1 MQKITSKNIL
11 KPKSLIIIL
20 LIFTIFFI
28 SQLFILGSANAY
40 KIGNDEIVD
49 SSYTFYIKAVNAAKY
64 DQDPNSYDDLFT
76 IIAVKGEI
84 KQEFSQIE
92 WATTKSTSPIQF
104 KLKNPA
110 GGEDCQ
116 VYISK
121 LNNGTSYISTPTE
134 GDGSAGT
141 TIGKCV
147 KINYD
152 NDMRGAA
159 FDPNKTVSFIKPQS
173 IPIIK
178 YEDVTDP
185 KIKEILDGQM
195 DEVREE
201 NGQTDCSKEENLG
214 LPACAGRL
222 EEFCAIAENAE
233 NPKCKTETT
242 CTDALG
248 VFGWLICEVGDKADF
263 LVNFIE
269 DALYDLL
276 RVPELEVGSD
286 VYQQWG
292 VFRSMA
298 TSLLILIGLVAIA
311 AQVFN
316 LDFVSAYTM
325 RKVIPKLI
333 IATIMLFLSYYFLSL
348 AITFVNALG
357 DGVASLIM
365 GPFADGQLLQQS
377 KDGGA
382 IAWILESGN
391 FGAPD
396 STVAQ
401 TAAIS
406 MALVA
411 FVTQGGAGL
420 VVIGIMFVL
429 FACLTAFVSLV
440 IRKIMLLGLVMIAPL
455 AIVAWILPSTEK
467 WFKKWWETFS
477 KLLIMYPLIMGLI
490 AIGTVG
496 AYLIAQTG
504 DTMSSIDPNVAT
516 NPLASPATIILFAAA
531 FTGGITMLM
540 VLVAYFAP
548 YFFIPSMFKTAGSAF
563 SAISNGL
570 SSKGKQWGKSAAEY
584 SSGGLN
590 KALAN
595 KAANGRSYKYTN
607 KLRRKL
613 GREEKVGTAGQR
625 RFYRGLS
632 YVSQGAII
640 PEAIGGRAS
649 RAAAVSKND
658 KLVQEEKQQLETLVD
673 VRLRGLDETE
683 VIEELKKMASS
694 NDQAIAGAA
703 LSQMQKRNMNSEL
716 GDLFDNNINARK
728 NIISKQRTDDSYN
741 AYVKE
746 KHKDLHESGWNSD
759 GSVNLPKWQE
769 NIQGMRKADVL
780 ALNGSAMKRIER
792 GMKDKN
798 GNTINDTMLT
808 NNDRGDLNEALYD
821 IANSLSAFSSA
832 DRRTRDAIR
841 STGRTPTT
849 RAGT

>member
-1 MQKITSKNIL
+1 MNSKLFINNSKITKRFLI
-11 KPKSLIIIL
+11 KISLILCYLCILFFGFTNYINAQTLPTYKIANPNSVPYINVNKDWSFSLVSNSGKEYIIAEKDNVLAVYQQETNNRFSQQRDYYYVNQDGEYIRQGVETFQCGSHLDKNESNSDYTLYEDDMGTCTDDKYYRNVVRVEKFTSTPIPEEL
-20 LIFTIFFI
+20 LIKLNDINWGSVPKGCVPYSTSIKKNGEKVDDTGKNYLCPNLI
-28 SQLFILGSANAY
+28 NGGTSSPNGSVKDGVMTGGKINADGSEATEAERAQQLA
-40 KIGNDEIVD
+40 E
-49 SSYTFYIKAVNAAKY
+49 TNAA
-64 DQDPNSYDDLFT
+64 
-76 IIAVKGEI
+76 IAAAATAAA
-84 KQEFSQIE
+84 SQVNCE
-92 WATTKSTSPIQF
+92 LDENKDKPECAT
-104 KLKNPA
+104 
-110 GGEDCQ
+110 
-116 VYISK
+116 
-121 LNNGTSYISTPTE
+121 
-134 GDGSAGT
+134 
-141 TIGKCV
+141 
-147 KINYD
+147 
-152 NDMRGAA
+152 AA
-159 FDPNKTVSFIKPQS
+159 
-173 IPIIK
+173 
-178 YEDVTDP
+178 
-185 KIKEILDGQM
+185 
-195 DEVREE
+195 
-201 NGQTDCSKEENLG
+201 
-214 LPACAGRL
+214 A
-222 EEFCAIAENAE
+222 
-233 NPKCKTETT
+233 T

-504 DTMSSIDPNVAT
+504 DTMASIDPNVAT
-516 NPLASPATIILFAAA
+516 NPLASPATIILFAAV

-613 GREEKVGTAGQR
+613 GREEKVGTAEQR

-640 PEAIGGRAS
+640 PEAMGGRAS

-673 VRLRGLDETE
+673 VKLRGLN
-683 VIEELKKMASS
+683 EEAVVEALSKMVKGDNQAMASVGL
-694 NDQAIAGAA
+694 DQ
-703 LSQMQKRNMNSEL
+703 MKKRN
-716 GDLFDNNINARK
+716 
-728 NIISKQRTDDSYN
+728 
-741 AYVKE
+741 
-746 KHKDLHESGWNSD
+746 
-759 GSVNLPKWQE
+759 
-769 NIQGMRKADVL
+769 
-780 ALNGSAMKRIER
+780 LN
-792 GMKDKN
+792 
-798 GNTINDTMLT
+798 
-808 NNDRGDLNEALYD
+808 
-821 IANSLSAFSSA
+821 
-832 DRRTRDAIR
+832 
-841 STGRTPTT
+841 
-849 RAGT
+849 